1 MDIDRII
8 TEYKI
13 NIGCTKPLCISG
25 LQKSTRVF
33 KVSEAALMDNLYI
46 IDTPSGKEIACHPH
60 IVGKELDKL
69 ALSAAGEAARA
80 ISSVIFANKKEDDT
94 RVVVENV
101 LRASQGYKL
110 FPALKALLP
119 GRSIPQLFIR
129 PRYVSKS
136 YRDHVTRE
144 LQVVYKDFSELPKDK
159 NIVLIKP
166 DTEATGASGVLS
178 ITEALNESKKRG
190 SNITDVVLYGF
201 IAIPALRL
209 LKKTTDE
216 HGIKLHAFAIG
227 NISELASNNYD
238 MTLYGIDESYFSK
251 RGEIKKLGSIVDKS
265 TLENYL
271 PEFIP
276 GCDQP
281 GDWSDRQSRIFT
293 GLGYEAGD
301 IKGHLTRS
309 INLIENL
316 RKISKYEAWQDAI
329 ARKEITKL
337 RKVLSIYK

>member
-1 MDIDRII
+1 MDVDRII

-13 NIGCTKPLCISG
+13 NIGRTKPLGISG

-33 KVSEAALMDNLYI
+33 KVSEAAFMDNLYI

-69 ALSAAGEAARA
+69 ALSAAGEAAQT
-80 ISSVIFANKKEDDT
+80 ISSIILTNKKEDDT
-94 RVVVENV
+94 RIVVENV

-119 GRSIPQLFIR
+119 SRPIPQLFIR

-136 YRDHVTRE
+136 YRNHVTRE

-178 ITEALNESKKRG
+178 VTEALNESKKRG

-201 IAIPALRL
+201 IAIPALKL

-251 RGEIKKLGSIVDKS
+251 HGEIKKLGSIVDKS

-271 PEFIP
+271 QEFIP

-293 GLGYEAGD
+293 GLGYETGD

-337 RKVLSIYK
+337 RKVLSTY